1 MAAERGATGLWQR
14 GGYECSCSGASHSQR
29 TLGRWQ
35 AASPAELPRRQRR
48 AARILTVCMAR
59 GARLAVRSV
68 VRNARFPGSCAVML
82 PPCNIAPMCSRPE
95 QALCRSRE
103 EAHDKEQRHRAPGLG
118 AGAHAESAVPGAAGH
133 RRAAAARAANRGPGR
148 DWHELHAGWRGGPLH
163 PHRRRPHVPRVRAA
177 RDLQSN
183 AALCL
188 Q

>member
-1 MAAERGATGLWQR
+1 MAALISEQRFEAKHATVNFFFSTSAPLALPVDRKSTRSTGVGRAGAVEMAAERGATGLWQR

-59 GARLAVRSV
+59 GARLAVRVSC
-68 VRNARFPGSCAVML
+68 AMLSFPGSVSVTHL
-82 PPCNIAPMCSRPE
+82 PSNIAPMCNRPQ

-118 AGAHAESAVPGAAGH
+118 AGAHAEPAVPGAAG
-133 RRAAAARAANRGPGR
+133 R
-148 DWHELHAGWRGGPLH
+148 
-163 PHRRRPHVPRVRAA
+163 
-177 RDLQSN
+177 
-183 AALCL
+183 
-188 Q
+188 